1 MDNRAGCRILG
12 SDDKIFSKSY
22 LRISDRNSDRRRT
35 RNVRLDLVPAARFH
49 DCPKLGAFFLD
60 CSAG

>member
-12 SDDKIFSKSY
+12 SDDKIFSNSY
-22 LRISDRNSDRRRT
+22 LRNSDRRRT
-35 RNVRLDLVPAARFH
+35 RNVRPDLVPAARFH
-49 DCPKLGAFFLD
+49 DWPELAAFFLD